1 MAFIVAVVGKRDGC
15 LMRVGGMTHEKMREE
30 YILLKQLL
38 MHHSGSLC
46 PVCRKAWDEW
56 AERDYQRILD
66 HDTDADI

>member
-1 MAFIVAVVGKRDGC
+1 
-15 LMRVGGMTHEKMREE
+15 MTHEKMREE